1 MNLDELKKGWGVL
14 NERLSQNEVISQ
26 RIIKEMILRKTN
38 AAYDSIYRASKWSLM
53 VIFLLGGLLLP
64 FAKMQGMPIYRE
76 TFIAM
81 ETFIFLGFLFE
92 GYMFYL
98 LSRFNLNTMKVDE
111 AMRSMLKYKKM
122 YINNQRC
129 AKYGALLIIIVCMGL
144 QNAFTPLVIALT
156 ILFTFT
162 LIAFFLGY
170 TQDKRLRQSLQEI
183 EDGLRELKEYE

>member
-14 NERLSQNEVISQ
+14 NERLSQNEVVSQ
-26 RIIKEMILRKTN
+26 RIIKEMILSKTN
-38 AAYDSIYRASKWSLM
+38 SAYDSIYRASKWSLM
-53 VIFLLGGLLLP
+53 VIFLLGGLMLP

-144 QNAFTPLVIALT
+144 QNAFTPVVIIPT
-156 ILFTFT
+156 ILAIV
-162 LIAFFLGY
+162 IAFFLGY
-170 TQDKRLRQSLQEI
+170 AQDKRLRQSLQEI